1 MTRWMST
8 IAFVLVLAVATAG
21 CKKKKEA
28 EPEPTPTP
36 VVDPTPPEPPKAD
49 AGEAPVVA
57 DAAAEPA
64 EAAAEPEV
72 VEEAEAEAEPTW
84 EELVASSKPLSPT
97 VAPQK
102 LGEKDITA
110 DICTFEGFELL
121 GKSTMD
127 VINSIAV
134 TADGKLYLVD
144 GEGQIMR
151 FTFKEGDACVLVH
164 DAAFGENGKLKLER
178 EIETINVDANNR
190 LYASNG
196 IFENYVMNEGTVA
209 YKCETDPNGYIV
221 PFQDGTMGINY
232 WSHAD
237 AAKITFSDTEC
248 KSEKWAVES
257 PIEMLHSAAFLGDL
271 VLLGG
276 SVKVEGTDKS
286 NNLVL
291 AFNKDG
297 KEQFRIGSTAENI
310 ADDTFCW
317 VHGITACPSG
327 ICVLDSNCRKMVVYS
342 DKGEL
347 TGKIDLSALFGLD
360 YPWYPDFQMVGDVLY
375 VGAGQA
381 REVSDVAQGFIY
393 RVHGL

>member
-1 MTRWMST
+1 MARWMKT
-8 IAFVLVLAVATAG
+8 IAIVIVLAVATAG

-36 VVDPTPPEPPKAD
+36 VTAPTTPETPKAD
-49 AGEAPVVA
+49 AGEAPAVA
-57 DAAAEPA
+57 DAAATPA
-64 EAAAEPEV
+64 EAAAEPGDAA
-72 VEEAEAEAEPTW
+72 EEEAEAEPTW

-102 LGEKDITA
+102 LGEKEITA
-110 DICTFEGFELL
+110 DICTFEGIEVLAD
-121 GKSTMD
+121 STMD
-127 VINSIAV
+127 VMNSIAI
-134 TADGKLYLVD
+134 TSDGKLYMVD

-151 FTFKEGDACVLVH
+151 FAFKEGDDCVLVY
-164 DAAFGENGKLKLER
+164 DSAFGENGKLKLER
-178 EIETINVDANNR
+178 EIETINVDGNNR

-209 YKCETDPNGYIV
+209 YPCETDPNGYIV
-221 PFQDGTMGINY
+221 PSPDGTMGINY